1 MKLTIKSL
9 IYHMQKKDSGVAVV
23 IGTILLIAISIS
35 LISAYLFYY
44 LPYDGALNEQ
54 TYYTQTE
61 AAFNSLQIKMNNP
74 SLVPGS
80 IITQSIPIGVK
91 GIPPFTTYTDT
102 SVSYTNSSVKSS
114 FSIVAKFNVTV
125 HTASL
130 NKNYTLE
137 ETFNSSGMLC
147 SSAQLQYLNNFGYI
161 LTNGMLI
168 RNEGKASS
176 LLSGM
181 GFSFTNVS
189 DHYSLFTSLIELNG
203 STQYDGGYGS
213 AIFQAEY
220 ANIDNTTLSIN
231 ENSTTANLGLAPGT
245 ITNITLIS
253 YNYTANMTFS
263 DLLNNYLIDHYN
275 SSSIG
280 DSKWTFYNDRFT
292 VHLTGN
298 LLRITINRDIKLSS
312 ISIDYMEADLLAL

>member
-9 IYHMQKKDSGVAVV
+9 ITHLQKKDSGVAVV

-44 LPYDGALNEQ
+44 LPYDGSLNEQ

-61 AAFNSLQIKMNNP
+61 AAFNSLHIKMDNP

-91 GIPPFTTYTDT
+91 GIPPFTTFTDT
-102 SVSYTNSSVKSS
+102 SVSYTNSSAKSS
-114 FSIVAKFNVTV
+114 FSLVAKFNVTV

-130 NKNYTLE
+130 YKNYTLN
-137 ETFNSSGMLC
+137 ETFNSGGMLC

-168 RNEGKASS
+168 RNEGKDSS

-181 GFSFTNVS
+181 GFSFTNTS
-189 DHYSLFTSLIELNG
+189 GSYSLFSSLIDLNG

-220 ANIDNTTLSIN
+220 SSIDNITIYVG
-231 ENSTTANLGLAPGT
+231 ENSTAANLGLAPGT
-245 ITNITLIS
+245 ITNITLLS
-253 YNYTANMTFS
+253 YNYTSNMTFS
-263 DLLNNYLIDHYN
+263 DLLNNYLISHYN
-275 SSSIG
+275 TSSTG
-280 DSKWTFYNDRFT
+280 DLWAFHNNSFT
-292 VHLTGN
+292 VHLDGN
-298 LLRITINRDIKLSS
+298 RLRIITSKSIKLSS